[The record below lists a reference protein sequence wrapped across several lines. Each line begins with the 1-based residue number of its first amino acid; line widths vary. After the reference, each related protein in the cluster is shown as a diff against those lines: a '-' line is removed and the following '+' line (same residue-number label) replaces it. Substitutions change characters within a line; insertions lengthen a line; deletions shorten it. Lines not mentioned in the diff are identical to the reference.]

1 MRVQEKIVLAGAGT
15 GNMLGE
21 GTGEER
27 RQSTDLEINVCF

>member
-1 MRVQEKIVLAGAGT
+1 MRVQEKIVLAGT
-15 GNMLGE
+15 GNVLGE